1 MKVDFFI
8 VGAPKAGTTS
18 LYHYLNEHSEII
30 MSKEKEP
37 DYFSHEALKN
47 QNMYYSNMQIDTEE
61 KYHSLFNLE
70 RDDSILGEASV
81 SYLFYEDVP
90 AKIKQYNKH
99 AKIIVVLRNP
109 IERAYSHYLMDFRL
123 GLVQNTFEE
132 IIYRSSSVRKDVEL
146 HYQQYI
152 EVSQYFSQI
161 QRYVKIFGK
170 DKIHIIDY
178 EDLQKDQEAVLKN
191 IFLFLEVETDHQA
204 NIKKEYNRFSM
215 SKYSIINWFYSF
227 FLFRRIVNFILPKK
241 MLKIITTLFFQK
253 NKKPVLSFGTRCYLQ
268 NLFKKDI
275 QQLGVI
281 LNKDFSKWTK

>member
-18 LYHYLNEHSEII
+18 LYHYLNEHPKII

-47 QNMYYSNMQIDTEE
+47 QNIYYYNMQIDTEE

-99 AKIIVVLRNP
+99 AKIIIVLRNP

-132 IIYRSSSVRKDVEL
+132 IIYRGSSVSKDFEL

-161 QRYVKIFGK
+161 ERYLKIFGK
-170 DKIHIIDY
+170 ENIHIIDY

-191 IFLFLEVETDHQA
+191 IFLFLEVETDYQA
-204 NIKKEYNRFSM
+204 NIKKEYNTFSM

-227 FLFRRIVNFILPKK
+227 FLFRRIVKFILPKK
-241 MLKIITTLFFQK
+241 ILKIITTFFFQK
-253 NKKPVLSFGTRCYLQ
+253 NKKPILSFDTRFYLQ

-281 LNKDFSKWTK
+281 LNKDFSKWIK

>member
-18 LYHYLNEHSEII
+18 LYHYLNEHPEIT

-37 DYFSHEALKN
+37 DYFSCEALKN

-61 KYHSLFNLE
+61 KYHSLFDFNRE
-70 RDDSILGEASV
+70 DSILGEASV
-81 SYLFYEDVP
+81 SYLFYKDVP
-90 AKIKQYNKH
+90 AKIKQYNRN
-99 AKIIVVLRNP
+99 AKIIIVLRNP

-132 IIYRSSSVRKDVEL
+132 IIYRRSSVSKDIEL
-146 HYQQYI
+146 YYQQYI
-152 EVSQYFSQI
+152 EVSQYSSQI
-161 QRYVKIFGK
+161 ERYLKIFRK
-170 DKIHIIDY
+170 AKIHIIDY

-191 IFLFLEVETDHQA
+191 IFLFLEIDPGYQA
-204 NIKKEYNRFSM
+204 NIKKEYNTFSM

-227 FLFRRIVNFILPKK
+227 LFFRRVIKFILPKK

-253 NKKPVLSFGTRCYLQ
+253 NKKPTLSFDTRFYLQ

-275 QQLGVI
+275 QRLSAI
-281 LNKDFSKWTK
+281 LDKDFSKWIK

>member
-18 LYHYLNEHSEII
+18 LYHYLNEHPKII

-47 QNMYYSNMQIDTEE
+47 QNIYYYNMQIDTEE
-61 KYHSLFNLE
+61 KYHSLFNVE

-99 AKIIVVLRNP
+99 AKIIIVLRNP

-132 IIYRSSSVRKDVEL
+132 IIYRGSSVSKDFEL

-161 QRYVKIFGK
+161 ERYLKIFGK
-170 DKIHIIDY
+170 ENIHIIDY

-191 IFLFLEVETDHQA
+191 IFLFLEVETDYQA
-204 NIKKEYNRFSM
+204 NIKKEYNTFSM

-227 FLFRRIVNFILPKK
+227 FLFRRIVKFILPKK
-241 MLKIITTLFFQK
+241 ILKIITTFFFQK
-253 NKKPVLSFGTRCYLQ
+253 NKKPILSFDTRFYLQ

-281 LNKDFSKWTK
+281 LNKDFSKWIK

>member
-18 LYHYLNEHSEII
+18 LYHYLNEHPKII

-47 QNMYYSNMQIDTEE
+47 QNIYYYNMQIDTEE
-61 KYHSLFNLE
+61 KYHSLFNVE

-99 AKIIVVLRNP
+99 AKIIIVLRNP

-132 IIYRSSSVRKDVEL
+132 IIYRGSSVSKDFEL

-161 QRYVKIFGK
+161 ERYLKIFGK
-170 DKIHIIDY
+170 ENIHIIDY

-191 IFLFLEVETDHQA
+191 IFLFLEVETDYQA
-204 NIKKEYNRFSM
+204 NIKKEYNTFSM

-227 FLFRRIVNFILPKK
+227 FLFRRIVKFILPKK

-253 NKKPVLSFGTRCYLQ
+253 NKKPILSFDTRFYLQ

-281 LNKDFSKWTK
+281 LNKDFSKWIK

>member
-1 MKVDFFI
+1 MKVYFFI

-18 LYHYLNEHSEII
+18 LYHYLNEHPKII

-47 QNMYYSNMQIDTEE
+47 QNIYYYNMQIDTEE

-99 AKIIVVLRNP
+99 AKIIIVLRNP

-132 IIYRSSSVRKDVEL
+132 IIYRDSSVSKDFEL

-161 QRYVKIFGK
+161 ERYLKIFGK
-170 DKIHIIDY
+170 EKIHIIDY

-191 IFLFLEVETDHQA
+191 IFLFLEVETDYQA
-204 NIKKEYNRFSM
+204 NIKKEYNTFSM

-227 FLFRRIVNFILPKK
+227 FFFRRIVKFLLPKK

-253 NKKPVLSFGTRCYLQ
+253 NKKPILSFDTRFYLQ

-281 LNKDFSKWTK
+281 LNKDFSKWIK